1 MKRLCVSVSAFCLC
15 VLCLS
20 AVVCA
25 QSQEPQN
32 YVVFKGGAFF
42 PKGDLKELDTG
53 FNGELAVGR
62 KFHRN
67 FALEFGSGYLQAS
80 RTFRGPEEGV
90 SFTEKVDA
98 YAIPITLALK
108 GIIPIGK
115 QVELYALGGGGAYY
129 AHIKA
134 TDTDVSPPSVSRGE
148 FVAGGFLGTGI
159 TYNITP
165 QWLIGL
171 EGKYLWMGN
180 LKLRAMSGGEEVSAN
195 IGFEGIQATFNI
207 GYRF

>member
-1 MKRLCVSVSAFCLC
+1 MKRLCVSVSVFCLC
-15 VLCLS
+15 LLCFS

-25 QSQEPQN
+25 QSEDPRN
-32 YVVFKGGAFF
+32 YVVLKGGAFF
-42 PKGDLKELDTG
+42 PKGDLRELNTG
-53 FNGELAVGR
+53 FNGEVAVGR
-62 KFHRN
+62 KFHPN

-80 RTFRGPEEGV
+80 RTFSGPEEGI

-115 QVELYALGGGGAYY
+115 QAEVYALGGGGAYY
-129 AHIKA
+129 AHLKI
-134 TDTDVSPPSVSRGE
+134 TESDVTPPSISRGE
-148 FVAGGFLGTGI
+148 FVAGGFLGAGI
-159 TYNITP
+159 SYNINP
-165 QWLIGL
+165 QWFLGL

-180 LKLRAMSGGEEVSAN
+180 LKLSATSGGEEVSAN